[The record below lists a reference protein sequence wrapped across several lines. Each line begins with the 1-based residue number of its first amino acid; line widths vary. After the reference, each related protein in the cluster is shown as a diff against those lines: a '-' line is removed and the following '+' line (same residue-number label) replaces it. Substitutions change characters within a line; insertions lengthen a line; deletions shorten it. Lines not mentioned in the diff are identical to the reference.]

1 MVTDEHDCLYRARHD
16 DAEAAEARV
25 ADLEQQLAQSEVK
38 LALVSAANAK
48 LNKQIYGKQSERM
61 PSVSDVL
68 AKESRGKNG
77 PVDDAAK
84 REKTQAVRKAN
95 AEARSAAA
103 VEEHEH
109 AYVDHEARVCPCC
122 SGEAKTI
129 SSKKSTTTYIYVNG
143 YFKTRVVYRETVACS
158 CGDYIHSA
166 APPAK
171 VLGQSKYSS
180 TFIAFLIVA
189 KVLDAIPVY
198 RLEKRFK
205 RTGIPMARSSMND
218 LVNKTGH
225 ALRILV
231 QRLFEIIAE
240 QQVVLADET
249 TLPVKATG
257 KTKRGFIWTFIAK
270 VLVGDED
277 DEDAERTLVAY
288 RFSKTRSGET
298 PVKIL
303 GESSGVLVVDAYS
316 GYNNVSG
323 STGRERAACLAHVR
337 RKFFDAGGEPA
348 QKALALILDVYR
360 VEHDASERGI
370 VRTEEHA
377 ELRRTKSR
385 AAMNAFRQWLKDN
398 AGKHGPKSGLGN
410 AIRHAL
416 GNWDRLI
423 VFVDNVDVPVDNNES
438 ERALRPIAKGR
449 DNWLYAGNDEAAH
462 NIATLLS
469 LAACC
474 EANGINPEQYLADV
488 LERIETHPQSRLDEL
503 LPHLWR
509 PLASG

>member
-1 MVTDEHDCLYRARHD
+1 MVTEEHDCLYRARHD
-16 DAEAAEARV
+16 AAEAAEARV
-25 ADLEQQLAQSEVK
+25 AELEQQVELLAS
-38 LALVSAANAK
+38 ANAK
-48 LNKQIYGKQSERM
+48 LNKQLYGKQSERM
-61 PSVSDVL
+61 PSVSEVL
-68 AKESRGKNG
+68 AKEDRDGADPKRDN
-77 PVDDAAK
+77 AK
-84 REKTQAVRKAN
+84 RKKTRAIRKAN

-109 AYVDHEARVCPCC
+109 AYVDDDARVCPCC

-129 SSKKSTTTYIYVNG
+129 STKKSTATYIYVNG
-143 YFKTRVVYRETVACS
+143 YFKKRVVYRETVACS

-205 RTGIPMARSSMND
+205 RSGIPMPRSSMND

-231 QRLFEIIAE
+231 QRLFELIAE
-240 QQVVLADET
+240 QKVVLADET

-257 KTKRGFIWTFIAK
+257 KTKRGYIWTFIARF
-270 VLVGDED
+270 LLGGDD
-277 DEDAERTLVAY
+277 DEDETERTLVAY

-298 PVKIL
+298 PLEIL
-303 GESSGVLVVDAYS
+303 GESDGVLVVDAYS
-316 GYNNVSG
+316 GYNEVTG
-323 STGRERAACLAHVR
+323 TAGRERAACLAHVR
-337 RKFFDAGGEPA
+337 RRFFDAGGEPA
-348 QKALALILDVYR
+348 QKAMALILDVYR
-360 VEHDASERGI
+360 VEHEASERGI
-370 VRTEEHA
+370 VRTVEHA
-377 ELRRTKSR
+377 ELRRTKSQ
-385 AAMNAFRQWLKDN
+385 AAMNAFRQWLEDN
-398 AGKHGPKSGLGN
+398 AGKHAPKSGLGN

-416 GNWDRLI
+416 GNWDRLC
-423 VFVDNVDVPVDNNES
+423 VFIDNVDVPVDNNES

-449 DNWLYAGNDEAAH
+449 DNWLYAGNDEAAQ

-469 LAACC
+469 LTACC
-474 EANGINPEQYLADV
+474 EANGINPEHYLADV
-488 LERIETHPQSRLDEL
+488 LERIETHPQSRIDEL

-509 PLASG
+509 PLSSK